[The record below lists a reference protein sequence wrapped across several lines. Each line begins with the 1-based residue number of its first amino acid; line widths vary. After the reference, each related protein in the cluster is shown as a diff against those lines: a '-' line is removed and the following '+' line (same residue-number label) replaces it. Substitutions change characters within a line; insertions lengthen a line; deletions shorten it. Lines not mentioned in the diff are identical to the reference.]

1 MASFHRTDSH
11 RLMITVSRMWID
23 RLQIEELLCEIRVDY
38 KGESGVDKFIAKLK
52 KALLAMP
59 EQQVRPEDDWF

>member
-1 MASFHRTDSH
+1 
-11 RLMITVSRMWID
+11 MITVSRMWID

-59 EQQVRPEDDWF
+59 EQEVRPEDDWF